1 MVIAAGFQNTY
12 LQVSTELKL
21 VESERHKKVIKRDS
35 SREIET
41 SLQISIVSKRLL
53 CCHSVK
59 ILYDNFRLEKKKKSC
74 ACLNFW

>member
-1 MVIAAGFQNTY
+1 MVIVVGFQNTY

-53 CCHSVK
+53 LYCHSVK
-59 ILYDNFRLEKKKKSC
+59 RLYDNFRLKKKK
-74 ACLNFW
+74 AALV